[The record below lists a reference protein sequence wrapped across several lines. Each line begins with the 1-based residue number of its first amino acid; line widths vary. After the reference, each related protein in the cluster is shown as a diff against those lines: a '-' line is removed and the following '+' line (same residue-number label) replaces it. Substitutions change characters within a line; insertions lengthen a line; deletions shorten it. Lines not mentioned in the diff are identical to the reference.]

1 MDINRLK
8 EIIAMPKEER
18 QKRIRE
24 FLSVEDLKELDKMTE
39 AVKVGEA
46 YNFLFEDKNN
56 EYDEEYQ
63 DYIEDGKS
71 EIEYAVEK
79 LKSEGISSDEI
90 KEAIKNMIAENIK
103 QRNSGRNDEK

>member
-8 EIIAMPKEER
+8 E
-18 QKRIRE
+18 
-24 FLSVEDLKELDKMTE
+24 
-39 AVKVGEA
+39 
-46 YNFLFEDKNN
+46 
-56 EYDEEYQ
+56 
-63 DYIEDGKS
+63 KS